1 MILRLVSA
9 LSISTLLFGCGT
21 LMPADNYAEHKDVHN
36 LTPELEGL
44 GKTAIN
50 NDVILGKTNQQNNR
64 MLYDDLMRAFHV
76 DQPTAL
82 SPYPVVKT
90 SGTPR

>member
-1 MILRLVSA
+1 MTLRLA
-9 LSISTLLFGCGT
+9 LALCLSTLFIGCGT
-21 LMPADNYAEHKDVHN
+21 IMPATNYAEHKDVHN

-44 GKTAIN
+44 AKTPIN

-64 MLYDDLMRAFHV
+64 MLYDDLMRAFHI